1 MLAYIQ
7 RVGYSSRMNF
17 TDVYSL
23 VVVADTEELRDWYV
37 RHLGFSVGFELDW
50 VVLLASPGKRPFGVC
65 FMREALDHQLPQFR
79 TRITGDA
86 LVLTLEVDDVEEA
99 LREIEATGIGPEVS
113 LRDEPWGQRH
123 FMLRDPAGIW
133 LDVVQPIEPHP
144 DFVGEVAFDQLAT
157 LSTTD

>member
-1 MLAYIQ
+1 
-7 RVGYSSRMNF
+7 MNF

-50 VVLLASPGKRPFGVC
+50 VVLLTSPGKRPFGIC
-65 FMREALDHQLPQFR
+65 FMREGLDHQLPQFR

-86 LVLTLEVDDVEEA
+86 LVLTLEVEDVEEA
-99 LREIEATGIGPEVS
+99 LREIEATGIGPKVS

-123 FMLRDPAGIW
+123 FMLRDPAGVWI
-133 LDVVQPIEPHP
+133 DIVQTIEPDP
-144 DFVGEVAFDQLAT
+144 DFFDEAARDQLAA
-157 LSTTD
+157 LNDAND